1 MGLVSKLFGIFLLFC
16 SVQAVHA
23 VPLLFWSANGSTIQR
38 AQTDGSGLTDMVTG
52 QFFAVGVAVDADA
65 QKVYWNDQG
74 NPGAIRRSNVDGTDI
89 EDVTSSVRGARGMA
103 LDTTGQWIYWGD
115 VASQYDSINRVR
127 LDGTGFEQLVS
138 VGESSGVAL
147 DLGGGKVYWADRVGG
162 NVQRANL
169 DGSVVETLVAGLGEL
184 QEIELDVVSGK
195 MYITDNG
202 TGTSSGKILRAN
214 LDGTGLEFLI
224 DSLNVVSGLAL
235 DLVNSTMYWTETF
248 GGTVKRASLDGS
260 GIETILSGLNKPRFL
275 DLADVPLPVTTV
287 PEPTTVALLVAG
299 LAGVGRRLRARKRS
313 KP

>member
-1 MGLVSKLFGIFLLFC
+1 MGLVSKLFGVFLLCC

-52 QFFAVGVAVDADA
+52 QSFAVGVAVDADA

-89 EDVTSSVRGARGMA
+89 EDVTSSVRGARGMD

-127 LDGTGFEQLVS
+127 FDGTGFQQLVS

-162 NVQRANL
+162 KVQRANL

-184 QEIELDVVSGK
+184 QEIELDVGSGK
-195 MYITDNG
+195 MYITD
-202 TGTSSGKILRAN
+202 SSNGKILRAN
-214 LDGTGLEFLI
+214 LNGTGLETLV
-224 DSLNVVSGLAL
+224 DSLNVVMGLAL
-235 DLVNSTMYWTETF
+235 DLVNSTMYWTESF
-248 GGTVKRASLDGS
+248 GGTVNRANLDGS
-260 GIETILSGLNKPRFL
+260 GITTILSGLNRPRYL
-275 DLADVPLPVTTV
+275 DLADVPLPGTTV

-299 LAGVGRRLRARKRS
+299 LAGMGSRLRMRKQN
-313 KP
+313 KVA